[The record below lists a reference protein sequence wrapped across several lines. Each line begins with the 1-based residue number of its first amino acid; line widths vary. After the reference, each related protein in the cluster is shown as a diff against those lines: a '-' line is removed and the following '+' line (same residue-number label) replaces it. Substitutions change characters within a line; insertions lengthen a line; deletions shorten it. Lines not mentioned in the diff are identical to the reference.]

1 VGTLEE
7 RHDTY
12 MQDNPLR
19 SPLTDVDGALPTAD
33 EIAAE
38 LQNFL
43 AIRRDGEQQPD

>member
-1 VGTLEE
+1 
-7 RHDTY
+7 

-19 SPLTDVDGALPTAD
+19 SPLTDLDGALPTAD

-43 AIRRDGEQQPD
+43 AIRRDGEQNSSQ